1 MASIT
6 ETLRES
12 YQESIGR
19 RFNWEYFL
27 QDNVTGS
34 WMQTIWVVVLF
45 LVTLALTGRQWVTF
59 PTQTTV
65 IVLVWLAG
73 IALAILDG
81 LHVFHSGIGSWLRTN
96 LLGSVSNA
104 LLTLFLALVIFA
116 ITYGIWQWAVVN
128 ATFSPALTEP
138 QYRNPDGATWG
149 VIPGAWDLLMYG
161 RFPRNQLSR
170 VWV

>member
-27 QDNVTGS
+27 QDNITGS
-34 WMQTIWVVVLF
+34 WAQTIWVVVLF
-45 LVTLALTGRQWVTF
+45 LATLALTGRQWVTF

-65 IVLVWLAG
+65 ILVLWLAG
-73 IALAILDG
+73 LTLAALDG
-81 LHVFHSGIGSWLRTN
+81 LHIYHSRVGSWLRNN

-104 LLTLFLALVIFA
+104 LLTLFLALIIYA
-116 ITYGIWQWAVVN
+116 LGYAIWQWAVVN

-138 QYRNPDGATWG
+138 QYRNPS
-149 VIPGAWDLLMYG
+149 
-161 RFPRNQLSR
+161 RQLEQR
-170 VWV
+170 RP

>member
-6 ETLRES
+6 ENFRES

-45 LVTLALTGRQWVTF
+45 LVTLAFTGRQWVTF
-59 PTQTTV
+59 PTETTV
-65 IVLVWLAG
+65 ILVIWLIGIVLA
-73 IALAILDG
+73 ALDG
-81 LHVFHSGIGSWLRTN
+81 LHLYHSRVGQWLRSN

-104 LLTLFLALVIFA
+104 LLTLFLALLIYA
-116 ITYGIWQWAVVN
+116 IT
-128 ATFSPALTEP
+128 
-138 QYRNPDGATWG
+138 
-149 VIPGAWDLLMYG
+149 
-161 RFPRNQLSR
+161 
-170 VWV
+170 